1 MAGWSSSSTERMTDW
16 PGPKYRIGENVGRE
30 RSKMRS
36 PHGDSPFR
44 YGWIWRRG
52 EEMEGRVGSREM
64 KARRARRSLGLRVVV
79 G

>member
-1 MAGWSSSSTERMTDW
+1 MAGWLSSSMERMMDW
-16 PGPKYRIGENVGRE
+16 PGPKYQIGENVSRE

-36 PHGDSPFR
+36 LHGDLPFR

-64 KARRARRSLGLRVVV
+64 KARWARRSLGLWVVV